1 MVDSF
6 FCILQK
12 KTLHYYIKKLSLSC
26 QRKKM
31 SVSLKKFIKN
41 FIFLI
46 IFDFMLIQE
55 EENKETKTE
64 VKVEE
69 NVVEI
74 EKIVITKIK
83 NTTLENTE
91 NKSEQITSS
100 KENNDK
106 PVPEVKLIKSETDKS
121 KKKQRYKNVDVYLMT
136 LKCDK

>member
-1 MVDSF
+1 
-6 FCILQK
+6 
-12 KTLHYYIKKLSLSC
+12 
-26 QRKKM
+26 
-31 SVSLKKFIKN
+31 
-41 FIFLI
+41 
-46 IFDFMLIQE
+46 
-55 EENKETKTE
+55 
-64 VKVEE
+64 
-69 NVVEI
+69 VEI